1 MFRYAR
7 RPRCRGPVRA
17 CEQWGHRGPS
27 APRSVVTVGAR
38 TADGAGVTSRARLSR
53 RPLQVGG
60 LLLATV
66 ALGTVTAPAAS
77 AMVDPTAP
85 ADQAPEQ
92 APAAAPRV
100 LTSSPVS
107 YLGTTEKPVDFGMGK
122 LQIHVAPEPG
132 VEVPAGTDLSGAV
145 VEVTVAGGDGPTV
158 LSCTTDA
165 TGLCAFDDS
174 GVWTPKDSPASCAS
188 TPPTRSPC
196 SRSSRRPPSAS
207 TSRRARTTPS
217 TATAPTSTCCPPTSR
232 TSCGSCRRPHRPPG
246 HRGTCPAP
254 SARSSSTT
262 RWRRCPVASRPT
274 RRPPRAPRPRT
285 PPRRPPPPSRSPRPR
300 DPRPPPRRPW
310 PPPLRRRPGRAGRR
324 RAAGRRRR
332 RGRRRSSPG
341 RPLTACSP
349 GRAGRPIR

>member
-17 CEQWGHRGPS
+17 CAQWGHRGPS

-174 GVWTPKDSPASCAS
+174 GVWTPEGQPSLLRIDPTDTFTVQQVQPPSSQRFDLPPGEDDTVHGHGSYVDVLPADLEDVLRFVPTTAPAAGAPWNMPGSVGSIVFHDPLAQVS
-188 TPPTRSPC
+188 GGQPADPPT
-196 SRSSRRPPSAS
+196 
-207 TSRRARTTPS
+207 TPGAPAPDS
-217 TATAPTSTCCPPTSR
+217 TAPAAPAVPVTPAAATPATAAPTL
-232 TSCGSCRRPHRPPG
+232 
-246 HRGTCPAP
+246 A
-254 SARSSSTT
+254 TT
-262 RWRRCPVASRPT
+262 GFDAVPVALVGGGLL
-274 RRPPRAPRPRT
+274 AA
-285 PPRRPPPPSRSPRPR
+285 
-300 DPRPPPRRPW
+300 
-310 PPPLRRRPGRAGRR
+310 GAGAVVAGRR
-324 RAAGRRRR
+324 RAAR
-332 RGRRRSSPG
+332 
-341 RPLTACSP
+341 
-349 GRAGRPIR
+349 